1 MGLFKS
7 LRGTKDGRGN
17 SSTKASGSTVAKSKE
32 HQHQDQHQDKH
43 QNPYQNKNS
52 QAPSEQYQ
60 PPPGPPP
67 SSQRHHQAIPD
78 RSSNINANTP
88 TTQFL
93 PPPGPPPGYRAPHP
107 YPSSSEAIT
116 TQNTNTNANET
127 FLPPPGPPPTAT
139 ASAATTSTTIPSS
152 NPTTEHQTQNQDQ
165 NRDQKENPPPYHDWT
180 IIPDT
185 ALLPPPPPLP
195 EDYSPTNN
203 ASYDS
208 AARAHEWCATHPVY
222 TPSIPSSDLR
232 ALAARGEITL
242 EPPPVGPLR
251 GPGFVLRRQHHTSS
265 SSSASVPS
273 SASSSSSSSWLI
285 RTPPSQQD
293 AIVMSSIPLYFAAV
307 DNPLLHSP
315 STHSDLSSSPSP
327 EETETKTIYFE
338 ITIHKISN
346 ANSGVAIGFAAKPY
360 PPWRLPGWHRAS
372 LGVHGDDG
380 RRFVNDSWG
389 GRDFVDP
396 FRVGETIGV
405 GMEFEPIPLATPAPL
420 NGHERQFS
428 DNSYGYGYGHASASA
443 VSAIPKVKTTA
454 FLTRQTQS
462 NGSRTAGRRGGH
474 GQTQQQSESS
484 KSFSWEIDEERD
496 IRDEGVDGLMGEGD
510 LYAAIGV
517 FGGVEV
523 EVKFGE
529 TRLSL

>member
-17 SSTKASGSTVAKSKE
+17 GSTKASGSPVATSKE
-32 HQHQDQHQDKH
+32 HQNQRQDQHQH
-43 QNPYQNKNS
+43 QHRNKNPQES
-52 QAPSEQYQ
+52 PEQYQ

-67 SSQRHHQAIPD
+67 SSQHHHQAILD
-78 RSSNINANTP
+78 GNSNINANTP

-93 PPPGPPPGYRAPHP
+93 PPPGPPPGYHASHP
-107 YPSSSEAIT
+107 PSLAGEAVT
-116 TQNTNTNANET
+116 TPNVNINET

-139 ASAATTSTTIPSS
+139 SSAATTTTTIPSS
-152 NPTTEHQTQNQDQ
+152 NPTPKHQIQDHDQ
-165 NRDQKENPPPYHDWT
+165 NHDQKENPPPYHDWT

-208 AARAHEWCATHPVY
+208 AARAHEWCAAHPVY

-232 ALAARGEITL
+232 AVAARGEITL

-251 GPGFVLRRQHHTSS
+251 GPGFTLKRLRSEGPKLP
-265 SSSASVPS
+265 SSSASVPL
-273 SASSSSSSSWLI
+273 SASSSWLI

-293 AIVMSSIPLYFAAV
+293 AIVMSSIPLYFATV
-307 DNPLLHSP
+307 DNPLL
-315 STHSDLSSSPSP
+315 DSSR
-327 EETETKTIYFE
+327 KAKKIYFE

-405 GMEFEPIPLATPAPL
+405 GMNFEPIPLATSAPL

-428 DNSYGYGYGHASASA
+428 DNSYGYGYGSASASA
-443 VSAIPKVKTTA
+443 VSAIPKVKTKA

-462 NGSRTAGRRGGH
+462 NGSRTAGRRGDH
-474 GQTQQQSESS
+474 GQTQQQSEST

-529 TRLSL
+529 TRDKIP